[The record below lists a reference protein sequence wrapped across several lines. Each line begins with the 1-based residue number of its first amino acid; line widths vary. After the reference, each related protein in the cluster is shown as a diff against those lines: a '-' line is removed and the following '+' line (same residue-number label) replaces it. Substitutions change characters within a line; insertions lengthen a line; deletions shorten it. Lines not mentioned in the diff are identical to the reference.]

1 MSTTPLPS
9 LIQRFFIGRLQTQL
23 GASPHTV
30 AAYRD
35 TFRLLLGF
43 VAQCRA
49 REPSSL
55 QLEDLDT
62 PLLSAFLDQL
72 ESQRGNSAKTRN
84 SRLAALHAFF
94 RFVSYEE
101 PQCLLQCQQVLAI
114 PTKRYTRHSVEFLN
128 EQETATLLAAPERS
142 TWIGRRDH
150 ALLLVA
156 VQTGLR
162 NSELRALRGRDVEL
176 GVGAY
181 VCCMGKGRKT
191 RCTPLRADVVA
202 VLQDWLAEQTPHA
215 DDPIFPGLRG
225 GFLSADALQ
234 RLVNRH
240 VQSASTTCASLQGR
254 KITPHTL
261 RHTAAMALLRH
272 GVDLTV
278 IALWLGHESIDTTQ
292 QYLHADMQL
301 KERALGYSDPTAGTP
316 PSRFQPEDSLLT
328 FLKAL

>member
-1 MSTTPLPS
+1 MSTTPLPA

-35 TFRLLLGF
+35 TFRLLLVF

-49 REPSSL
+49 RDPSSL
-55 QLEDLDT
+55 QIEDLDVA
-62 PLLSAFLDQL
+62 LLTAFLDHL
-72 ESQRGNSAKTRN
+72 EHKRGNGVKTRN

-94 RFVSYEE
+94 RFISYEE

-114 PTKRYTRHSVEFLN
+114 PTKRYTKRSVEFLN
-128 EQETATLLAAPERS
+128 EQETAALLAAPDHS
-142 TWIGRRDH
+142 TWIGRRDRT
-150 ALLLVA
+150 LLLVA

-176 GVGAY
+176 GVSAY
-181 VCCMGKGRKT
+181 VRCMGKGRKT

-202 VLQDWLAEQTPHA
+202 VLRDWLVEQTPQA

-234 RLVNRH
+234 RLVKRH
-240 VQSASTTCASLQGR
+240 VQSASATCTSLQGR
-254 KITPHTL
+254 TITPHTL
-261 RHTAAMALLRH
+261 RHSAAMALLQH
-272 GVDLTV
+272 GVDLAV
-278 IALWLGHESIDTTQ
+278 IALWLGHESIETTQ

-301 KERALGYSDPTAGTP
+301 KERALGYSDPAGTP
-316 PSRFQPEDSLLT
+316 PTRFQPEDSLLA

>member
-1 MSTTPLPS
+1 MSTTPLPA

-35 TFRLLLGF
+35 TFRLLLVF
-43 VAQCRA
+43 VAQDRA

-55 QLEDLDT
+55 QLEDLHAT
-62 PLLSAFLDQL
+62 LLTAFLDHL
-72 ESQRGNSAKTRN
+72 EHQRGNGVKTRN

-114 PTKRYTRHSVEFLN
+114 PTKRYTKRSVEFLN
-128 EQETATLLAAPERS
+128 EQETAALLAAPQRS

-150 ALLLVA
+150 TLLLVA

-162 NSELRALRGRDVEL
+162 NSELRALRGCDVEL
-176 GVGAY
+176 GASAY
-181 VCCMGKGRKT
+181 VRCMGKGRKR
-191 RCTPLRADVVA
+191 RCTPLRADVIA
-202 VLQDWLAEQTPHA
+202 VLRNWLKEQTPHA
-215 DDPIFPGLRG
+215 DDPIFPSLRG

-240 VQSASTTCASLQGR
+240 AQSASTTCASLQGR
-254 KITPHTL
+254 RITPHTL
-261 RHTAAMALLRH
+261 RHTAAMVLLQH
-272 GVDLTV
+272 GVDLAV
-278 IALWLGHESIDTTQ
+278 IALWLGHESIETTQ

-301 KERALGYSDPTAGTP
+301 KERALSYSNPADTP
-316 PSRFQPEDSLLT
+316 PARFEPEDNLLA

>member
-1 MSTTPLPS
+1 MSTTPLPA

-23 GASPHTV
+23 GASAHTV

-35 TFRLLLGF
+35 TFRLLLVF

-49 REPSSL
+49 RAPANL
-55 QLEDLDT
+55 RLEDLDAA
-62 PLLSAFLDQL
+62 LLSAFLDHL
-72 ESQRGNSAKTRN
+72 ESQRGNGVKTRN

-114 PTKRYTRHSVEFLN
+114 PTKRYTKRSIEFLN
-128 EQETATLLAAPERS
+128 EQETAALLAAPDRS
-142 TWIGRRDH
+142 TWIGRRDRT
-150 ALLLVA
+150 LLLVA

-176 GVGAY
+176 GVSAY
-181 VCCMGKGRKT
+181 VRCMGKGRKT

-202 VLQDWLAEQTPHA
+202 VVRDWFAEQTPQA
-215 DDPIFPGLRG
+215 DDPVFPGLRG

-234 RLVNRH
+234 RIVNRH
-240 VQSASTTCASLQGR
+240 VQSASTTCALLRGR
-254 KITPHTL
+254 TITPHTL
-261 RHTAAMALLRH
+261 RHSAAMALLQH
-272 GVDLTV
+272 GVDLAV
-278 IALWLGHESIDTTQ
+278 IALWLGHESIETTQ
-292 QYLHADMQL
+292 HYLHADMQL
-301 KERALGYSDPTAGTP
+301 KERALGYSDPAGSP
-316 PSRFQPEDSLLT
+316 PTRFQPEDSLLA

>member
-1 MSTTPLPS
+1 
-9 LIQRFFIGRLQTQL
+9 
-23 GASPHTV
+23 V

-35 TFRLLLGF
+35 TFRLLLVF
-43 VAQCRA
+43 VAQRRA
-49 REPSSL
+49 RDPSSL
-55 QLEDLDT
+55 QLEDLDAA
-62 PLLSAFLDQL
+62 LLTAFLDHL
-72 ESQRGNSAKTRN
+72 EHQRGNGVKTRN

-114 PTKRYTRHSVEFLN
+114 PTKRYTKHSVEFLN
-128 EQETATLLAAPERS
+128 EQETAALLAAPERS

-150 ALLLVA
+150 TLLLVA

-176 GVGAY
+176 GVSAY
-181 VCCMGKGRKT
+181 VRCMGKGRKA
-191 RCTPLRADVVA
+191 RCTPLCADVVA
-202 VLQDWLAEQTPHA
+202 VLRDWMAEQTPHA
-215 DDPIFPGLRG
+215 DDPVFPSLRG

-240 VQSASTTCASLQGR
+240 VRLASTTCASLQGR
-254 KITPHTL
+254 RITPHTL
-261 RHTAAMALLRH
+261 RHTTAMMLLQH
-272 GVDLTV
+272 GVDLAV
-278 IALWLGHESIDTTQ
+278 IALWLGHESIETTQ

-301 KERALGYSDPTAGTP
+301 KERALTYSDPAGAP
-316 PSRFQPEDSLLT
+316 PTRFQPEDSLLA